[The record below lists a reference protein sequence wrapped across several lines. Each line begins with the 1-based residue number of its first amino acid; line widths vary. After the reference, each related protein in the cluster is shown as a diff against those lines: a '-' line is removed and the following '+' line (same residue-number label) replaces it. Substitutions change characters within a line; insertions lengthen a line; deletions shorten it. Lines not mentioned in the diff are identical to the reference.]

1 MPQPVADL
9 DASFETRA
17 LKLIDDAKTKAMSNY
32 KIGPSVQGYLFT
44 TDFKEKV
51 VTTVVNVGVGV
62 GKTLAA
68 AAIIAAGVSSAAVTF
83 GIGPVIGVVVGFA
96 VAKALGE
103 AKYQYK
109 TYKLRTGI
117 DYVPGGQDKID
128 DPSLMEP
135 AVIKIQRKLERVA
148 RRHAMLKGGHKGRWN
163 KFRHMKTAISSAFKS
178 DMKPEEQFPGLKG
191 TSHAWAKD
199 RELNERL
206 LELNYY
212 SQMLGIYLTTVL
224 DTVIKERDRY
234 VDYADLVFAHVL
246 RQVHYTGN
254 HMSCGKDCYTMP
266 EQEFKDQ
273 MRNYS
278 LRMMAN
284 PGLQVSSKVDADRI
298 MNFYSQ
304 RLNAWSKLGGTETLI
319 QNVASA
325 QQVGQAPEQDK
336 SVKEMA
342 KEFMSDKVKPA
353 RDESDVERYMD
364 NPLVSKVIDTGLGK
378 LTGVMVPLQGAIQDV
393 EGGKTFMGMA
403 MEQTGNISN
412 ATVGAEFASAG
423 VGEVLN
429 LTVSEIKDSVKKRLM
444 KRAVL
449 KKKDRAFDLLTTQQ
463 TGQDEAHRALQEFN
477 KKDKDILSRSERV
490 AQKIYWYLHK
500 IHKIENEFKT
510 KQLAKLSTPNFEMS
524 SFGTCKDAKNVAYT
538 LHYLFKQYEKAITFM
553 VYMETI
559 LLGVDRKLAGE
570 VGIPVGSVYKP
581 DGAMP
586 KRPTHMKDVSVY
598 DEQETEVAY
607 F

>member
-9 DASFETRA
+9 DPNFQDRA
-17 LKLIDDAKTKAMSNY
+17 MRLIEDAKTKAMSNY

-96 VAKALGE
+96 VAKGLGE

-109 TYKLRTGI
+109 TYKLRKGI
-117 DYVPGGQDKID
+117 EYDPSGDDKITE
-128 DPSLMEP
+128 PSLIEP
-135 AVIKIQRKLERVA
+135 AVMKIQRKLDRVG

-178 DMKPEEQFPGLKG
+178 DMKPAEQFPGLRG
-191 TSHAWAKD
+191 SSQSWAKD

-212 SQMLGIYLTTVL
+212 SQMLGNFINITL
-224 DTVIKERDRY
+224 DAVIKERDRY
-234 VDYADLVFAHVL
+234 IDYADLIFAHVV

-254 HMSCGKDCYTMP
+254 HMKCGKDCYTMP
-266 EQEFKDQ
+266 EQEFNDR
-273 MRNYS
+273 MRNYY
-278 LRMMAN
+278 LRMLRT
-284 PGLQVSSKVDADRI
+284 PGLQISSKVDPNTV
-298 MNFYSQ
+298 MQFYAQ
-304 RLNAWSKLGGTETLI
+304 RLTAWNKLGGTDTLI
-319 QNVASA
+319 QNVTSA
-325 QQVGQAPEQDK
+325 QTVGQPPEQDK
-336 SVKEMA
+336 SLKEMA
-342 KEFMSDKVKPA
+342 KEYALDKVKPA
-353 RDESDVERYMD
+353 KDESDVERYMD
-364 NPLVSKVIDTGLGK
+364 NPLVSKIVDTGLGK
-378 LTGVMVPLQGAIQDV
+378 LTEVMVPLEGSIQDV

-403 MEQTGNISN
+403 LEQTGSVTG

-429 LTVSEIKDSVKKRLM
+429 LTVSEVKDSVKKRLI

-449 KKKDRAFDLLTTQQ
+449 KKKDRAFNLLSAQ
-463 TGQDEAHRALQEFN
+463 TASQDEAHRALEEFN
-477 KKDKDILSRSERV
+477 KKDKDVMSRSERV

-500 IHKIENEFKT
+500 IHKIETEFKT
-510 KQLAKLSTPNFEMS
+510 KQLAHLASPANFEMS
-524 SFGTCKDAKNVAYT
+524 SFETCKDAKNVAYT

-553 VYMETI
+553 VYLETI

-570 VGIPVGSVYKP
+570 IGFAVGSVFKP
-581 DGAMP
+581 GEP
-586 KRPTHMKDVSVY
+586 TPTRPPHMKAV
-598 DEQETEVAY
+598 
-607 F
+607 

>member
-1 MPQPVADL
+1 MPQPVAEL
-9 DASFETRA
+9 DPNFETRA
-17 LKLIDDAKTKAMSNY
+17 LKLIDDAKKKAMSNY

-96 VAKALGE
+96 VAKGLGE

-109 TYKLRTGI
+109 TYKLRKGI
-117 DYVPGGQDKID
+117 DYNPAGEDKITE
-128 DPSLMEP
+128 PSLIEP
-135 AVIKIQRKLERVA
+135 GVMKIQRKLDRVV
-148 RRHAMLKGGHKGRWN
+148 RRYAMLKGGHKGRWTM
-163 KFRHMKTAISSAFKS
+163 FRHMKTAISSAFKS

-191 TSHAWAKD
+191 SAKEWAKD

-212 SQMLGIYLTTVL
+212 SQMLGNYINVTL
-224 DTVIKERDRY
+224 DAVIKERDRY
-234 VDYADLVFAHVL
+234 IDYADLIFAHVV

-254 HMSCGKDCYTMP
+254 HLKCGKDCYTMP
-266 EQEFKDQ
+266 ETEFMER

-278 LRMMAN
+278 LRAMGQR
-284 PGLQVSSKVDADRI
+284 GLQVSSKVDADRV
-298 MNFYSQ
+298 MQFYSQ
-304 RLNAWSKLGGTETLI
+304 RLTAWNKLGGTETLI
-319 QNVASA
+319 QNVTSS
-325 QQVGQAPEQDK
+325 QLVGQPPEGDK
-336 SVKEMA
+336 SLTEMA
-342 KEFMSDKVKPA
+342 KEYLGDKVKPG
-353 RDESDVERYMD
+353 RDESDVERYAD
-364 NPLVSKVIDTGLGK
+364 NPLVSKLVDTGLGK
-378 LTGVMVPLQGAIQDV
+378 LTEVMVPLDGMISGV
-393 EGGKTFMGMA
+393 EGGRTFMGQA
-403 MEQTGNISN
+403 LDQTATISG

-429 LTVSEIKDSVKKRLM
+429 LTVSEIKDSVKKRLL

-449 KKKDRAFDLLTTQQ
+449 KKKDRAFDLLSAQTTS
-463 TGQDEAHRALQEFN
+463 QDEAHRALQEFN
-477 KKDKDILSRSERV
+477 KKDKDIMSRAERV

-500 IHKIENEFKT
+500 IHRIEDEFKT
-510 KQLAKLSTPNFEMS
+510 RQLTKLASNNFEMS
-524 SFGTCKDAKNVAYT
+524 HFETCKDAKNVAYT

-559 LLGVDRKLAGE
+559 LLGMDRKLAGE
-570 VGIPVGSVYKP
+570 IGFPVGSVFKP
-581 DGAMP
+581 GQPSPPRP
-586 KRPTHMKDVSVY
+586 KHMK
-598 DEQETEVAY
+598 TI
-607 F
+607 

>member
-9 DASFETRA
+9 DPNFEVRA
-17 LKLIDDAKTKAMSNY
+17 LKLIDDAKAKAMSNY

-96 VAKALGE
+96 VAKGLGE

-109 TYKLRTGI
+109 TYKLRKGI
-117 DYVPGGQDKID
+117 EYDPAGEDKITE
-128 DPSLMEP
+128 PSLLEP
-135 AVIKIQRKLERVA
+135 GVMKIQRKLERVV
-148 RRHAMLKGGHKGRWN
+148 RRHAMLKGGHKGRWTM
-163 KFRHMKTAISSAFKS
+163 FRHMKTAISSAFKS

-191 TSHAWAKD
+191 SGKEWAKD

-212 SQMLGIYLTTVL
+212 SQMLGNYVNVTL
-224 DTVIKERDRY
+224 DAVIKERDRY
-234 VDYADLVFAHVL
+234 IDYADLIFAHVV

-254 HMSCGKDCYTMP
+254 HTKCGKDCYTMP
-266 EQEFKDQ
+266 ETEFMER

-278 LRMMAN
+278 LRAMSKT
-284 PGLQVSSKVDADRI
+284 GLTVNSKVDADRV
-298 MNFYSQ
+298 MQFYSQ
-304 RLNAWSKLGGTETLI
+304 RLTAWNKLGGTDTLI
-319 QNVASA
+319 HNVTTA
-325 QQVGQAPEQDK
+325 QLVGQPPEGDK
-336 SVKEMA
+336 SLKEMA
-342 KEFMSDKVKPA
+342 KDYLADKVKPG

-364 NPLVSKVIDTGLGK
+364 NPLVSKLVDTGLGK
-378 LTGVMVPLQGAIQDV
+378 LTEVMVPLEGSIQDV
-393 EGGKTFMGMA
+393 EGGRTFMGMA
-403 MEQTGNISN
+403 LEQTGSVTG

-449 KKKDRAFDLLTTQQ
+449 KKKDRAFDLLSAQTTS
-463 TGQDEAHRALQEFN
+463 QDEAHRALQEFN
-477 KKDKDILSRSERV
+477 KKDKDIMSRAERV

-500 IHKIENEFKT
+500 IHKIEDEFKT
-510 KQLAKLSTPNFEMS
+510 RQLTSLATNNFEMS
-524 SFGTCKDAKNVAYT
+524 HFETCKDAKNVAYT

-559 LLGVDRKLAGE
+559 LLGMDRKLAGE
-570 VGIPVGSVYKP
+570 IGIPVGSVFNP
-581 DGAMP
+581 AAPTP
-586 KRPTHMKDVSVY
+586 KRPTHMKKI
-598 DEQETEVAY
+598 
-607 F
+607 